1 MPLTSRPFPRFVAEP
16 PHEVEP
22 YGRWAD
28 RLVEQFSEACARI
41 EGELPQP
48 DPEAIAWHPERTY
61 AGRVYVP
68 ATAPAG
74 DELEFFGYVSFE
86 RADEGEPTDFSA
98 TVDYTDETAAQNLHW
113 TIDLNDE
120 VIDRWR
126 GPGEAAGDMTLVW
139 GVPLVQGGAAAT
151 AELGDDTVDQCLL
164 TPDGR
169 FTLIALDAVR
179 GLLPDDLYLEVRLW
193 GRRGQELVRE
203 SLYEADR

>member
-1 MPLTSRPFPRFVAEP
+1 MPLTNRPFPRFVAEP

-28 RLVEQFSEACARI
+28 RLTEQFTAACAKI
-41 EGELPQP
+41 EGEIPAP
-48 DPEAIAWHPERTY
+48 DPEAIAWYPERTY

-68 ATAPAG
+68 ATAAAG
-74 DELEFFGYVSFE
+74 EELELFGYVSFA
-86 RADEGEPTDFSA
+86 RSNGGEPTDFAAS
-98 TVDYTDETAAQNLHW
+98 VDYTDETAAQNPHW

-120 VIDRWR
+120 VIDTWR
-126 GPGEAAGDMTLVW
+126 GPGEATGDVTLVW

-151 AELGDDTVDQCLL
+151 AELGDDTVDQCIL

-169 FTLIALDAVR
+169 FTLIALDAVK
-179 GLLPDDLYLEVRLW
+179 GLVPDDLYLEVRLW
-193 GRRGQELVRE
+193 GRRGQQLVRE